1 MLESLSVVQLGLAA
15 LIIVGAFFVRGIAG
29 FDSGLIAIALLA
41 QMLPLSIVVPLVGLL
56 DYFAS
61 TSHGIKHRQAIVWR
75 DLLPLLPFTFTG
87 VLTALYLFHTLDGGL
102 LRKALGAFI
111 VLYAFYTLFSSGPG
125 FHGRRWWAIPA
136 GAFGGL
142 IGTLFGTGGPFYVIY
157 FRLRQL
163 DKSALRATIPT
174 LFLIDGG
181 SRIVGYF
188 FSGFYSG
195 DTMYLLA
202 AALPIM
208 IIGMYLGGRV
218 HTNISQQN
226 FQRAIGILLVGSG
239 MALLLR

>member
-1 MLESLSVVQLGLAA
+1 MLESLSAVQLGLAA
-15 LIIVGAFFVRGIAG
+15 LIIIVAFFVRGIAG
-29 FDSGLIAIALLA
+29 FGSGLIAIPLLA
-41 QMLPLSIVVPLVGLL
+41 QMLPLSMVVPLVGLL
-56 DYFAS
+56 DYLAS
-61 TSHGIKHRQAIVWR
+61 TSHGVKHRQAIVWR

-87 VLTALYLFHTLDGGL
+87 VLTALYLFHTLDGDL

-125 FHGRRWWAIPA
+125 SHGRRWWAILA

-163 DKSALRATIPT
+163 DKTAFRATIAT

-181 SRIVGYF
+181 SRIVGYL

-195 DTMYLLA
+195 ETMYLLA

-208 IIGMYLGGRV
+208 IIGMYLGGHV
-218 HTNISQQN
+218 HTTISQQN
-226 FQRAIGILLVGSG
+226 FQRAIGLLLVVSG

>member
-1 MLESLSVVQLGLAA
+1 MLESLTVPQLGIAA
-15 LIIVGAFFVRGIAG
+15 LIIVVAFFVRGIAG
-29 FDSGLIAIALLA
+29 FGSGLIAIPLLA
-41 QMLPLSIVVPLVGLL
+41 QLLPLSVVVPLVGLL
-56 DYFAS
+56 DYLAS
-61 TSHGIKHRQAIVWR
+61 TSHGVKHRQAIVWR

-87 VLTALYLFHTLDGGL
+87 VLTALYLFHTLDADL

-111 VLYAFYTLFSSGPG
+111 LLYAFYTLFSSGSG

-163 DKSALRATIPT
+163 DKTAFRATIAT

-195 DTMYLLA
+195 NTMYLLA

-208 IIGMYLGGRV
+208 VIGMYLGGHV
-218 HTNISQQN
+218 HTTISQQN
-226 FQRAIGILLVGSG
+226 FQRAIGLLLVGSG